1 MSQIV
6 KRMISFPPHLCS
18 LPGGLRAWNWHSP
31 YLSPSQLIGEALQA
45 WFMRTL
51 THSPTEYYSNQTPH
65 YWKPASSGC
74 LDRVITGYYTDH
86 LHGHLQVISITLSY
100 LQAHFLPHNICLI
113 RLLCGLCCLQMESE
127 VTTGSKVSRIWTH
140 PQCRGPTWS
149 LMTVLEPDFQTPGD
163 FGDGKGFGW
172 KGTNLWVRSRLYVL
186 GMLVHNF
193 NTKEAEAGRSPLILR
208 PVWST

>member
-18 LPGGLRAWNWHSP
+18 LPGNLPSQSWRSP
-31 YLSPSQLIGEALQA
+31 YLSPSQLIGEALWA

-113 RLLCGLCCLQMESE
+113 RLLCSLCCLQMESE
-127 VTTGSKVSRIWTH
+127 VTTGSKVNCIWTH
-140 PQCRGPTWS
+140 LQHHRPTQF
-149 LMTVLEPDFQTPGD
+149 LMTVLVPDFQTPGD
-163 FGDGKGFGW
+163 FRVGKGFGW
-172 KGTNLWVRSRLYVL
+172 KGANLWVRSRLYKL
-186 GMLVHNF
+186 GM
-193 NTKEAEAGRSPLILR
+193 
-208 PVWST
+208 